1 MGPIIAVEEIGD
13 ERVADYRNLTDA
25 ELLRQ
30 RPAEPGGPGCGSF
43 IVEGTFA
50 IRELLRSRYPVRSL
64 LLNQRKLQALEADLA
79 NLDAPVFVADRPTM
93 EAIAGFNVHRGALA
107 SAARLPMT
115 SMEAIV
121 GPARLLAVLEG
132 INDLE
137 NLGAFFRNAAAF
149 GLDGVLLS
157 PQCADPLY
165 RRCVRVSVGQVLH
178 VPWTR
183 VAPWPEVLDTLR
195 AGGFELVALTPE
207 PSAVALPDLPA
218 AGGRRALLFG
228 SEGDGLSPGALAA
241 ASRRVRIPMAP
252 GVDSLNVATAAA
264 VAFYQCAAPFVGSI
278 MITVRAGD
286 TIGVDVGGTKILGVV
301 LDRDGVGG

>member
-30 RPAEPGGPGCGSF
+30 RPATPGGSGSGSF
-43 IVEGTFA
+43 IVEGIFA
-50 IRELLRSRYPVRSL
+50 IRELMRSRYPVRSL
-64 LLNQRKLQALEADLA
+64 LLTERKRQALEAELA
-79 NLDAPVFVADRPTM
+79 DVDAPVFVADRPTM
-93 EAIAGFNVHRGALA
+93 EGIAGFNVHRGALA
-107 SAARLPMT
+107 SAARLPMD
-115 SMEAIV
+115 SMEAVV

-183 VAPWPEVLDTLR
+183 VSPWPEALDTLR
-195 AGGFELVALTPE
+195 SGGFELVALTPD
-207 PSAVALPDLPA
+207 PSGVALPELPA
-218 AGGRRALLFG
+218 GVGRRALLFG
-228 SEGDGLSPGALAA
+228 SEGDGLSPEALAA
-241 ASRRVRIPMAP
+241 ASLRVRIPMAP

-264 VAFYQCAAPFVGSI
+264 VAFYQC
-278 MITVRAGD
+278 RAGRA
-286 TIGVDVGGTKILGVV
+286 GPS
-301 LDRDGVGG
+301 